1 MESVNQY
8 IQDIANTINY
18 LPLDQIDS
26 VIELLHEARLNQQ
39 QVFIMG
45 NGGSAATA
53 SHFVCDLM
61 KNTRVTGTPN
71 FRVIG
76 LNDNLA
82 TLTAMANDEGYENV
96 FALQIASL
104 VRPRDLVIAFSTS
117 GNSPNVLEG
126 VRVAN
131 EMGAYTL
138 GFTGKDG
145 GKLSGMVH
153 FNVHVINT
161 RADQIEDVHMIVSH
175 MVTATLR
182 ELASPTLVA
191 VDQQPAYLFPE
202 TVEPFSMPQALIP
215 STGQPGSIASTNH
228 LSADPAGLEAAGS
241 AYNARREPGSLG
253 EMLDYLAGIGEDAR
267 AIFEENGRL
276 DRILCLIVDNLQ
288 ASSGSIAILNSDS
301 TVINAATIFEG
312 KVQSVDCALL
322 DQLMNHGLAG
332 WVKEN
337 RKSVLIAST
346 RQDDRWVKGPRAEGG
361 RSVISVPLTVQDQVI
376 GVVTVTRPEDHPFDM
391 KDLLILIGVV
401 AALTAPLQ
409 SGRMQAG
416 KAEAVRGA
424 AQPRGS
430 SQRASTA
437 AANEA

>member
-8 IQDIANTINY
+8 IQDIANTINF

-61 KNTRVTGTPN
+61 KNTRVSGTPN

-82 TLTAMANDEGYENV
+82 TLTALANDEGYENV
-96 FALQIASL
+96 FAQQIASL
-104 VRPRDLVIAFSTS
+104 ARPRDLVIAFSTS

-131 EMGAYTL
+131 EMGAYTV
-138 GFTGKDG
+138 GFTGKSG

-153 FNVHVINT
+153 LNVHVVNT
-161 RADQIEDVHMIVSH
+161 RADQTEDVHMIVSH

-182 ELASPTLVA
+182 ELASPTLVE
-191 VDQQPAYLFPE
+191 VNQQAAYLFPGAA
-202 TVEPFSMPQALIP
+202 EPMAMTPALIP
-215 STGQPGSIASTNH
+215 GTGYAS
-228 LSADPAGLEAAGS
+228 LKPPSGLEAPGDAQ
-241 AYNARREPGSLG
+241 NAHPAPGSLG
-253 EMLDYLAGIGEDAR
+253 EMLDYLTEMGEDVR
-267 AIFEENGRL
+267 AIFEEDGRL
-276 DRILCLIVDNLQ
+276 DRILCMIVENLQ
-288 ASSGSIAILNSDS
+288 ASSGSMAILNSDS
-301 TVINAATIFEG
+301 TVMNAATIFEG
-312 KVQSVDCALL
+312 TVQSVDCALL
-322 DQLMNHGLAG
+322 DQLMSHGLAG

-346 RQDDRWVKGPRAEGG
+346 RQDDRWVKGPREPRAESG
-361 RSVISVPLTVQDQVI
+361 RSVISVPLTVQDDVI
-376 GVVTVTRPEDHPFDM
+376 GVVTVTRPEAHPFDM
-391 KDLLILIGVV
+391 KDLLMLIGVV

-409 SGRMQAG
+409 GGRRQAQ
-416 KAEAVRGA
+416 VRVTPS
-424 AQPRGS
+424 AQRRGR
-430 SQRASTA
+430 SQRSSTA
-437 AANEA
+437 AAREA